1 MYILFALYRIFD
13 IDSTVLFADMIIL
26 L

>member
-1 MYILFALYRIFD
+1 MYILFALHRIFD

>member
-1 MYILFALYRIFD
+1 MYILFTLHRIFD